1 MYIIVY
7 CNMQLW
13 SINYVMYHEVSVDR
27 KTTCQSCQSES
38 CARQRTP
45 GTGEGCLRRPS
56 TELMAPPVSG
66 ATQAVHHLP
75 LARIFHH
82 QKISK
87 ETLPEFLEFIGIQ
100 LLDKHRTGFFC
111 WTVLPR
117 STVCFWLQPSQKLSD
132 TGHPPDSACCSNGCG
147 SGASGRCLKRFAARH
162 RRVIWY
168 CQTWS
173 KSKNLNFLQTCNVFT
188 KNNFKHMLQ

>member
-1 MYIIVY
+1 M
-7 CNMQLW
+7 
-13 SINYVMYHEVSVDR
+13 INYVDVSWSIAR

-38 CARQRTP
+38 RARQRTP
-45 GTGEGCLRRPS
+45 GTNKGCRLAAHPLSWWHLQSPGLRRQC
-56 TELMAPPVSG
+56 T
-66 ATQAVHHLP
+66 TC
-75 LARIFHH
+75 RWIFHYE
-82 QKISK
+82 KIGK

-100 LLDKHRTGFFC
+100 LLVQTSNRIFLLDTS
-111 WTVLPR
+111 PR

-132 TGHPPDSACCSNGCG
+132 TGHHPPDSACCSNGCG

-188 KNNFKHMLQ
+188 KSNFKHMLQ